1 MVIWQWYCQC
11 QDLQSACCCN
21 PSLRSILLL
30 VPFTSPIDKRCA
42 AGSSLLIAELDTP
55 DYMVTFSGIIC
66 TLLTLQLSEEQVNH
80 FWQISELTK
89 PRWTLLSRR
98 WWMPSIF
105 PTTSEASCLT
115 SIYQRLAQIAPQKK
129 LFVEFHRFDWPQL
142 RSTWGCWRRASFSW
156 TPWARL
162 SSSSMLSSGRWVVVA
177 SLLFKIARTSSFVQ
191 LIVHIFL
198 LSPVTN
204 SHTHKSHGE
213 ELMPQFS
220 ILLASKVLA
229 WNCTGICPHWCRHF
243 PRSGSQPTG
252 LHFHGLR

>member
-1 MVIWQWYCQC
+1 MVICQC

-30 VPFTSPIDKRCA
+30 VSFTFPIDKRCA
-42 AGSSLLIAELDTP
+42 AGSSLLIVQSWTP
-55 DYMVTFSGIIC
+55 RTTWWPSPGSSAPC
-66 TLLTLQLSEEQVNH
+66 SRSSCPRSRSTT
-80 FWQISELTK
+80 WQIYELTK

-105 PTTSEASCLT
+105 LTTSEASCLT
-115 SIYQRLAQIAPQKK
+115 SICQRLAQIGPEKK

-162 SSSSMLSSGRWVVVA
+162 SSSSMLSSGRWIVVA

-191 LIVHIFL
+191 LIVHIVL

-213 ELMPQFS
+213 E
-220 ILLASKVLA
+220 
-229 WNCTGICPHWCRHF
+229 
-243 PRSGSQPTG
+243 
-252 LHFHGLR
+252 

>member
-1 MVIWQWYCQC
+1 MVLPMPGSSKCLL
-11 QDLQSACCCN
+11 LQPLPEIN
-21 PSLRSILLL
+21 FIISILHFSNWQT
-30 VPFTSPIDKRCA
+30 VCCWVIFTHC
-42 AGSSLLIAELDTP
+42 AELDTP

-115 SIYQRLAQIAPQKK
+115 SICQRLAQIAPPKK